1 MKPAQPTQPVQPM
14 QPMQAVQPMQQVQPN
29 VTVRRVLRT
38 LERVVLREGG
48 HRGALVNAYS
58 AVLEGERRAAIRAD
72 AHASLQRL
80 ATPSE

>member
-1 MKPAQPTQPVQPM
+1 MQPAQPMQPVQPM
-14 QPMQAVQPMQQVQPN
+14 QPLQPN

-38 LERVVLREGG
+38 FERVVLREGG

-58 AVLEGERRAAIRAD
+58 AVLEGERRAALRAD
-72 AHASLQRL
+72 AHASLERL